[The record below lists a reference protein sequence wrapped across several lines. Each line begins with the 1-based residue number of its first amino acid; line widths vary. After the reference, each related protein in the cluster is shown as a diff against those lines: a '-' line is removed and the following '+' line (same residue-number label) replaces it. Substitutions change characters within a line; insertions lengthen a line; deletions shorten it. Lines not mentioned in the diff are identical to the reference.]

1 MEGVTSSKL
10 LAKHLNALHSARRAF
25 IENESS
31 EKLRRALRSKTRD
44 ITSRDFDIGDHV
56 YYKRNGH
63 NEWRGPGGIRAISGK
78 TVLVQHGGF
87 YNKVSPCALRLV
99 NERDTYNRE
108 SYNDGLACGVDNVEP
123 DNVEP
128 YYGDEIE
135 VDYNAIFDDQEFEC
149 DNGEQN
155 VVEESDIL
163 EQQDDESEQSDG
175 SYTDQESNI
184 AEEEPEADVDENIQH
199 LPSDDIENYPS
210 ERKEA
215 PNVGQRVQFVD
226 PDTGIIGDFTI
237 VSRAGKSTGAYANW
251 RNVHNVE
258 TDVLKSINFD
268 SVQEWKYIDT
278 EQTMSVQSDNNNE
291 ILVAKTQELENWKQF
306 SVYEEVEDEGQ
317 NTISVRWVLSEKVKD
332 GNISIKARLVARG
345 FEEDTSEINKRSPTC
360 AKEFLRLANCISVS
374 NKWVISSLDVKAAF
388 LQGYNIEREVYLPP
402 PKEAGTDK
410 L

>member
-1 MEGVTSSKL
+1 M
-10 LAKHLNALHSARRAF
+10 
-25 IENESS
+25 
-31 EKLRRALRSKTRD
+31 
-44 ITSRDFDIGDHV
+44 
-56 YYKRNGH
+56 
-63 NEWRGPGGIRAISGK
+63 
-78 TVLVQHGGF
+78 
-87 YNKVSPCALRLV
+87 
-99 NERDTYNRE
+99 
-108 SYNDGLACGVDNVEP
+108 
-123 DNVEP
+123 
-128 YYGDEIE
+128 
-135 VDYNAIFDDQEFEC
+135 
-149 DNGEQN
+149 
-155 VVEESDIL
+155 
-163 EQQDDESEQSDG
+163 
-175 SYTDQESNI
+175 
-184 AEEEPEADVDENIQH
+184 
-199 LPSDDIENYPS
+199 
-210 ERKEA
+210 
-215 PNVGQRVQFVD
+215 QFVD

-374 NKWVISSLDVKAAF
+374 NKWAISSLDVKAAF
-388 LQGYNIEREVYLPP
+388 LQGYNIEREVYLRP

-410 L
+410 LWRLRKTVYGLSDAPLSWYTKVCDALIELGMERSMYDEAFFYCKVGDTLQGLVCCHVDDFFCTGSDMFIICQN